1 MNDLYQTL
9 GVDVSATQDEIKAAY
24 RKLAMKHHPD
34 RMGGD
39 DTKFKEIQNAYAT
52 LGDQQKKAEYD
63 QMRNG
68 GPQVRFHTGNGGF
81 DPFEHMF
88 GGGGHPFGQGSPF
101 GDIFGQRRVQKNRD
115 LNIQCQV
122 TLMDS
127 YNGKQLEASYQ
138 LPSGRMQ
145 TVVINVPAGIE
156 HGATIKYAGLGDDT
170 HPNMQR
176 GDLNVTILVMP
187 DRNYRREGNDVIS
200 TLEISP
206 IEAMIGCK
214 KYIDTLSGQ
223 RLNVDVRAGV
233 ETGSE
238 YAVGGHGFNVVNSNQ
253 RGRHVTHIKI
263 KSTEVLDPSIVEKLR
278 LIDHEISRQQ

>member
-1 MNDLYQTL
+1 MNDLYQIL
-9 GVDVSATQDEIKAAY
+9 GVDSSATQDEIKTAY

-52 LGDQQKKAEYD
+52 LSDQQKKAEYD
-63 QMRNG
+63 QMRMGG
-68 GPQVRFHTGNGGF
+68 GPQMHFRTGDGF
-81 DPFEHMF
+81 RDFADIF
-88 GGGGHPFGQGSPF
+88 GGAGPFGQHPF
-101 GDIFGQRRVQKNRD
+101 GDIFGHRRVHKNRD

-122 TLMDS
+122 TLMDAF
-127 YNGKQLEASYQ
+127 NGKQLEASYQ

-170 HPNMQR
+170 HPSLQR

-214 KYIDTLSGQ
+214 KHIVTLGGQ
-223 RLNVDVRAGV
+223 RLNIDVRAGV
-233 ETGSE
+233 ETGTE
-238 YAVGGHGFNVVNSNQ
+238 YAVGGHGFNTVNSNM
-253 RGRHVTHIKI
+253 RGRHVAQIKI
-263 KSTEVLDPSIVEKLR
+263 KSTEVLDPAIVEKLR

>member
-9 GVDVSATQDEIKAAY
+9 GVDASATQDEIKSAY

-39 DTKFKEIQNAYAT
+39 DSKFKEIQNAYGT
-52 LGDQQKKAEYD
+52 LSDAQKKAEYD
-63 QMRNG
+63 QMRMG

-88 GGGGHPFGQGSPF
+88 GGGGGNPF
-101 GDIFGQRRVQKNRD
+101 GDIFGQRRVHKNRD

-122 TLMDS
+122 TLIDS
-127 YNGKQLEASYQ
+127 FNGKQLEASYQ

-156 HGATIKYAGLGDDT
+156 HGATIKYAGLGDDS
-170 HPNMQR
+170 HPSLQR

-200 TLEISP
+200 TLEITP

-214 KYIDTLSGQ
+214 KHITTLSGQ
-223 RLNVDVRAGV
+223 QLVVDVRSGA
-233 ETGSE
+233 ETGAE
-238 YAVGGHGFNVVNSNQ
+238 YAVNGHGFNVVNSNM
-253 RGRHVTHIKI
+253 RGRHVAQIKI
-263 KSTEVLDPSIVEKLR
+263 KSTEVLDPAIVEKLKI
-278 LIDHEISRQQ
+278 IDHEISRQR

>member
-1 MNDLYQTL
+1 MNDLYQFL
-9 GVDVSATQDEIKAAY
+9 GVDASATQDEIKSAY

-52 LGDQQKKAEYD
+52 LSDPQKKAEYD
-63 QMRNG
+63 QMRMGG
-68 GPQVRFHTGNGGF
+68 GPQMHFRTGGQGF
-81 DPFEHMF
+81 QDFADIF
-88 GGGGHPFGQGSPF
+88 GGGHPFGGSPF
-101 GDIFGQRRVQKNRD
+101 GDIFGHRRVQKNRD

-122 TLMDS
+122 TLMDA

-156 HGATIKYAGLGDDT
+156 HGSTIKYAGLGDDT
-170 HPNMQR
+170 HPSLQR

-214 KYIDTLSGQ
+214 KHIVTLGGQ
-223 RLNVDVRAGV
+223 RLNIDVRAGV
-233 ETGSE
+233 ETGTE
-238 YAVGGHGFNVVNSNQ
+238 YAVGGHGFNVVNSNL
-253 RGRHVTHIKI
+253 RGRHVAHIKI
-263 KSTEVLDPSIVEKLR
+263 KSTEVLDPAIVEKLKI
-278 LIDHEISRQQ
+278 IDHEISRQQ

>member
-1 MNDLYQTL
+1 ML
-9 GVDVSATQDEIKAAY
+9 GVDSSATQDEIKSAY

-39 DTKFKEIQNAYAT
+39 DTKFKEIQGAYAT
-52 LGDQQKKAEYD
+52 LSDQQKKAEYD
-63 QMRNG
+63 QMRMGG
-68 GPQVRFHTGNGGF
+68 GPQMHFRTGGQGF
-81 DPFEHMF
+81 QDFNDIF
-88 GGGGHPFGQGSPF
+88 GGGNPFGQSPF
-101 GDIFGQRRVQKNRD
+101 GDIFGQRRVHRNRD

-122 TLMDS
+122 TLMDA

-145 TVVINVPAGIE
+145 TVVINVPSGIE
-156 HGATIKYAGLGDDT
+156 HGATIKYAGLGDDS
-170 HPNMQR
+170 HPSLQR

-200 TLEISP
+200 TLEVSP

-214 KYIDTLSGQ
+214 KHIVTLGGQ
-223 RLNVDVRAGV
+223 RLNIDVRAGV
-233 ETGSE
+233 ETGTE
-238 YAVGGHGFNVVNSNQ
+238 YAVSGHGFNVVNSNM
-253 RGRHVTHIKI
+253 RGRHVAQIKI
-263 KSTEVLDPSIVEKLR
+263 KSTEVLDPAIVEKLR

>member
-1 MNDLYQTL
+1 MNDLYQIL
-9 GVDVSATQDEIKAAY
+9 GVDSSATQDEIKAAY

-39 DTKFKEIQNAYAT
+39 DTKFKEIQGAYAT
-52 LGDQQKKAEYD
+52 LSDQQKKAEYD
-63 QMRNG
+63 QMRMGG
-68 GPQVRFHTGNGGF
+68 GPQMHFRTGGGF
-81 DPFEHMF
+81 QDFNDIF
-88 GGGGHPFGQGSPF
+88 GGGHPFGGSPF
-101 GDIFGQRRVQKNRD
+101 GDIFGQRRVHKNRD

-122 TLMDS
+122 TLMDA

-145 TVVINVPAGIE
+145 TVVINVPSGIE

-170 HPNMQR
+170 HPSLQR

-214 KYIDTLSGQ
+214 KHIVTLGGQ
-223 RLNVDVRAGV
+223 RLNIDVRSGV
-233 ETGSE
+233 ETGTE
-238 YAVGGHGFNVVNSNQ
+238 YAVGGHGFNVVNSNM
-253 RGRHVTHIKI
+253 RGRHVAQIKI
-263 KSTEVLDPSIVEKLR
+263 KSTEVLDPAIVEKLKI
-278 LIDHEISRQQ
+278 IDHEISRQQ